1 MKKTKTR
8 LNRTS
13 RKEGEIG
20 METLEE
26 RILCLEKRI
35 SDIEAELKNSR
46 EKLQEIVSTWQ
57 DVLID
62 FADDFAIDSER
73 IEKLKSERKMREI

>member
-1 MKKTKTR
+1 
-8 LNRTS
+8 
-13 RKEGEIG
+13 

-26 RILCLEKRI
+26 RILVLEKRI

-73 IEKLKSERKMREI
+73 IEKLKLQKEKIHN

>member
-1 MKKTKTR
+1 
-8 LNRTS
+8 
-13 RKEGEIG
+13 

-73 IEKLKSERKMREI
+73 IEKLKLQKEKIHN

>member
-1 MKKTKTR
+1 
-8 LNRTS
+8 
-13 RKEGEIG
+13 

-35 SDIEAELKNSR
+35 SDIELELKKSR

-73 IEKLKSERKMREI
+73 IEKLKLQKEKIHN

>member
-1 MKKTKTR
+1 
-8 LNRTS
+8 
-13 RKEGEIG
+13 

-35 SDIEAELKNSR
+35 SDIELELKKSR
-46 EKLQEIVSTWQ
+46 EKLHEIVSTWQ

-62 FADDFAIDSER
+62 FSDDFAIDSESV
-73 IEKLKSERKMREI
+73 EKLKSERLTKKE

>member
-1 MKKTKTR
+1 
-8 LNRTS
+8 
-13 RKEGEIG
+13 

-35 SDIEAELKNSR
+35 SDIEAELKKSR
-46 EKLQEIVSTWQ
+46 EKLHEIVSTWQ

-62 FADDFAIDSER
+62 FSDDFAIDSESV
-73 IEKLKSERKMREI
+73 EKLKSERLTKKE

>member
-1 MKKTKTR
+1 M
-8 LNRTS
+8 L
-13 RKEGEIG
+13 G
-20 METLEE
+20 
-26 RILCLEKRI
+26 KRI

>member
-1 MKKTKTR
+1 
-8 LNRTS
+8 
-13 RKEGEIG
+13 

>member
-1 MKKTKTR
+1 
-8 LNRTS
+8 
-13 RKEGEIG
+13 

-35 SDIEAELKNSR
+35 TAIELDLKDGR
-46 EKLQEIVSTWQ
+46 EKLNEIVSTWQ

-73 IEKLKSERKMREI
+73 IEKLKLQKEKIHN

>member
-1 MKKTKTR
+1 M
-8 LNRTS
+8 
-13 RKEGEIG
+13 
-20 METLEE
+20 EE

-35 SDIEAELKNSR
+35 SDIELELKDSR
-46 EKLQEIVSTWQ
+46 EKLNEIVSTWQ

-73 IEKLKSERKMREI
+73 IEKLKLQKEKIHN

>member
-1 MKKTKTR
+1 
-8 LNRTS
+8 
-13 RKEGEIG
+13 

-26 RILCLEKRI
+26 RILVLEKRI

-62 FADDFAIDSER
+62 FADDFAIDSESV
-73 IEKLKSERKMREI
+73 EKLKSERLTKKE

>member
-1 MKKTKTR
+1 MIK
-8 LNRTS
+8 
-13 RKEGEIG
+13 I
-20 METLEE
+20 ETLEE
-26 RILCLEKRI
+26 RILVLEKRI
-35 SDIEAELKNSR
+35 SDIEAELKKSR

-73 IEKLKSERKMREI
+73 IEKLKLQKEKIHN